1 MCEFKVDMNIT
12 KCPNCQNAFD
22 GEKYPVCPSC
32 LGVTWSNY
40 LGFVRLKHDPYKLPL
55 SMNQYRSV
63 LSCDVVDDLSRF
75 TEFLAKY
82 GKWYQRTTDKAFCHF
97 TDEPLYTIPGSA
109 VYKGEPMPSVALYG
123 LLVAKPESDPHAYCV
138 DISKFK
144 ADIDTGKYM
153 DIECCSQPSCRKL
166 TKPGWDK
173 CTEHLL
179 VK

>member
-123 LLVAKPESDPHAYCV
+123 LLVAKPESDPHAYYV